1 MTHGENS
8 PEELERWKA
17 DLDGVLGSIGLA
29 ASPNNAGRKTLA
41 GSHSNPTSPTL
52 LQGELTINSDR
63 ELKSV
68 EYAVLSKAESP
79 LDALFRSVD
88 RRISSLNSGEYVEE
102 DEEVVG
108 TQDPNGASFIRVV
121 VTDDQDTSP
130 ARPKLISGSSSKR
143 HSIIGDLPALATIDE
158 TSHSRENSSIDPDS
172 TVRPNKFP
180 NVAVTGSPN
189 ILLNDQFFS
198 PEPATAPLRS
208 RPSTPDTIAPSL
220 YLQSFKDIP
229 TPSTTPVSETPTID
243 QAKLLARQCWEEDES
258 FLDRKKIAEWLGS
271 ACVLR
276 SLCACSLMRTKLR
289 KMIIVV

>member
-1 MTHGENS
+1 LTHGENS

-52 LQGELTINSDR
+52 LQGELAPLTINSDR

-88 RRISSLNSGEYVEE
+88 RKIVSLNSSEYVEE

-121 VTDDQDTSP
+121 VTDDQDASP
-130 ARPKLISGSSSKR
+130 VRPKLTSGSSSKR
-143 HSIIGDLPALATIDE
+143 HSIIGDLPALATINE
-158 TSHSRENSSIDPDS
+158 TSHSRENSYIDPDS
-172 TVRPNKFP
+172 TVQPNESP
-180 NVAVTGSPN
+180 NMAVTGSPN
-189 ILLNDQFFS
+189 ILLNDHFFS
-198 PEPATAPLRS
+198 PEPVATPLRS

-220 YLQSFKDIP
+220 YLQSLKDIP
-229 TPSTTPVSETPTID
+229 TPSATPVSDTPTMD

-276 SLCACSLMRTKLR
+276 WLCACSLKRTNT
-289 KMIIVV
+289 